1 MDRLSRIVEK
11 IARSAVVGRA
21 SVHWTGSGLRV
32 EGMMPSYEKE
42 SFDELSNWVKKMGG
56 KMEVNEMG
64 GDFHFRFTL

>member
-1 MDRLSRIVEK
+1 
-11 IARSAVVGRA
+11 
-21 SVHWTGSGLRV
+21 
-32 EGMMPSYEKE
+32 MMPSYEKE